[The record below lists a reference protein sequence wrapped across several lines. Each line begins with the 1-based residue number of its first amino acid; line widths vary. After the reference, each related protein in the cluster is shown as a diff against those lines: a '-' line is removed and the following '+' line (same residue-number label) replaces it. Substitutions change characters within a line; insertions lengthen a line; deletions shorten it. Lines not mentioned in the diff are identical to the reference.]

1 MKGRGQC
8 VNRRGVQGRRSGES
22 GHFQDGR
29 RDRRSDL
36 QGVAREVGGKTRDF
50 AVMEGNGK
58 LYFMSG
64 VVIRV
69 LWL

>member
-1 MKGRGQC
+1 MKGKGQC
-8 VNRRGVQGRRSGES
+8 VNRKGVQGRRTGES
-22 GHFQDGR
+22 GHLQHRR

-58 LYFMSG
+58 LYFMKG
-64 VVIRV
+64 VVNRV